1 MHDQFVHLQPALIPF
16 ASLIGDFWDDQIV
29 ANDRVSIF
37 LVFAGFLG
45 SFLFIRT
52 SARLGRSTTWW
63 PGSVVT
69 DDGLHLHHLV
79 WGICLM
85 MGSGVLAFSLHTEG
99 GWFHLSAALF
109 GIGMGMTIDEFAL
122 WIYLKDVYW
131 SNEGRSSIDAALYVT
146 ALMGLILIGANP
158 LDGEEGM
165 GAIIVTLAVDLA
177 VSLVC
182 FSKKRISHGL
192 IGLLIPLV
200 SLYGAV
206 RLGKPDSVWAKHFY
220 GERNPQKQERSEKR
234 FTDRRTDAFKH
245 ALVNLVGGRTNA
257 QLESEGKAPE
267 RVSKS
272 EIDAEQ
278 KD

>member
-1 MHDQFVHLQPALIPF
+1 MIGAWF
-16 ASLIGDFWDDQIV
+16 IGDFWQDQIV

-79 WGICLM
+79 WGIFLM
-85 MGSGVLAFSLHTEG
+85 MGSGVLAFALHTED
-99 GWFHLSAALF
+99 GWFYLCAALF

-131 SNEGRSSIDAALYVT
+131 SHEGRASIDAALYVT
-146 ALMGLILIGANP
+146 AIIGLILIGANP
-158 LDGEEGM
+158 LEGEQGI
-165 GAIIVTLAVDLA
+165 GAIFLTLILNLA
-177 VSLVC
+177 LALVC

-192 IGLLIPLV
+192 IGLLIPFV

-206 RLGKPDSVWAKHFY
+206 RLGKPDSIWAKRFY
-220 GERNPQKQERSEKR
+220 AKRNPKKQARSERR
-234 FTDRRTDAFKH
+234 FTDRRTDAFKQW
-245 ALVNLVGGRTNA
+245 LVNAVGGKTNA
-257 QLESEGKAPE
+257 ELEADGKTLKRPGG
-267 RVSKS
+267 ST
-272 EIDAEQ
+272 DG
-278 KD
+278 